1 MMASEW
7 LKWKSSTYLYLFLGW
22 WGLKL
27 ASIPLYLSI
36 VTNPLI
42 LEGVID
48 LSMLGDCLIL
58 TLLTLLMVEQEKQ
71 ANHFQQILG
80 ERNSVKIWFWK
91 LIVLDILLTCSCLLL
106 WGSVGLIRN
115 DLPRILQVSL
125 AVLSLEIWISHA
137 HLFLAMLVPRTVNL
151 MIAFLDCMV
160 IVFASN
166 RVFEGWY
173 GLATAL
179 PINALMGDTSALY
192 WCFAWSGVVL
202 LIQLGYVGWKG
213 R

>member
-1 MMASEW
+1 MASEW

-91 LIVLDILLTCSCLLL
+91 LIVLDILLTCSCFLL
-106 WGSVGLIRN
+106 WESVGLIRN
-115 DLPRILQVSL
+115 DLPRFLQVSL

-137 HLFLAMLVPRTVNL
+137 HLFLALLVPRTVNL
-151 MIAFLDCMV
+151 MIAFLDCLV

-166 RVFEGWY
+166 HVFEGWY

-179 PINALMGDTSALY
+179 PINALIGDTRALY
-192 WCFAWSGVVL
+192 WCFAWSGLTL
-202 LIQLGYVGWKG
+202 LLQLGYVVWKG